1 MKKIFLDKSNLV
13 HLLVAALFAV
23 LSISFMSPVLSGK
36 VIKQG
41 DVFQAHASQ
50 SEIRKFEKEHPG
62 EYTGWTN
69 SIFSG
74 MPTYFIGG
82 DYSKSVFLEIQ
93 KVIYYM
99 FTQQGTFIFLY
110 LIGMYILLLSL
121 GIGVFPSI
129 LGSIGYA
136 FFSYNILIIEAGHL
150 SKVYALAFSPI
161 VLAGL
166 IIGFRGKPWLGAALF
181 SLGLGLELNA
191 NHYQIT
197 YYTGLLI
204 LVVGLFELIR
214 AVKQKNFSAFILTAV
229 LSLVLGIT
237 AVLTNSARIW
247 TSLDYTKESN
257 RSGSE
262 LTKNDKSKG
271 GLDKDYA
278 FQWSYGKLES
288 FTLLVPNFSGGS
300 SGSALDNTS
309 NSFKALTALGVDQ
322 GQAIQFVQGLPTYW
336 GDQSF
341 VGGTTYAG
349 AIVLFLFILGLFF
362 AEKRFRWPFLVSG
375 VLCLLISWGGNFTI
389 LNNFLFDTLPMFN
402 KFRAVSMILA
412 LFQLAI
418 CVVAALGLN
427 FILKSKPTWEQF
439 KIPFFV
445 SFGITAGLSLVFWL
459 IPSLFDFT
467 APNDS
472 QFKDAMKGSFGENTA
487 AINQMYTAL
496 LADRSDMLSSD
507 ALRSFIFII
516 LAAVILWLFIKD
528 KIKNSMIVGGLL
540 SVLVLVDM
548 WGVDKRYLS
557 TKDFERKIV
566 NRDDQFVPSATDL
579 EILKD
584 QSLSYRMFDVT
595 ANPFNNSLPSA
606 YHKNI
611 GGYSAVKLSRYAD
624 IIENQISKNN
634 MGVLN
639 MLNGKYFVT
648 QGQNGQPVVQQN
660 PAALG
665 NAWFVKK
672 VRMVEGATAEMKALD
687 SLNTAT
693 DAVVDKSFSTELG
706 TLPNFEN
713 TNGTIKLSKYLPN
726 ELVYEFES
734 AASQIVIFSEIYYKG
749 NVDWLATIDDKPV
762 KHFRANYIL
771 RGLNVPAGKHT
782 IRFRFDPVS
791 VKEGQ
796 KYDKMASIG
805 WLIMLVGVMV
815 MHLKISAKKKSDTPE
830 IV

>member
-1 MKKIFLDKSNLV
+1 MFKKFNFKS
-13 HLLVAALFAV
+13 LLPHIIVIIGFAI
-23 LSISFMSPVLSGK
+23 LSVSFMSPVLSGK

-50 SEIRKFEKEHPG
+50 SEIRKFQREHPG

-82 DYSKSVFLEIQ
+82 DFSKGIFHLTQSYIFNL
-93 KVIYYM
+93 

-110 LIGMYILLLSL
+110 LIGMYILLVSL
-121 GIGVFPSI
+121 GLGVFPSI

-150 SKVYALAFSPI
+150 SKIYALAFSPI

-166 IIGFRGKPWLGAALF
+166 IIGFRGKAWLGAAVF

-197 YYTGLLI
+197 YYTGLI
-204 LVVGLFELIR
+204 LVIVGLFELFR
-214 AVKQKNFSAFILTAV
+214 AFKQKTFSNFALTAI
-229 LSLVLGIT
+229 LCIVLGVT
-237 AVLTNSARIW
+237 AALTNTARIW
-247 TSLDYTKESN
+247 TSMDYTKESN
-257 RSGSE
+257 RNGSE
-262 LTKNDKSKG
+262 LVKNNKEKG

-300 SGSALDNTS
+300 SGSALDNNS
-309 NSFKALTALGVDQ
+309 NSFKALTSLGVEQ
-322 GQAIQFVQGLPTYW
+322 GQAAQFVQGLPTYW

-349 AIVLFLFILGLFF
+349 AIILFLFILGVFF
-362 AEKRFRWPFLVSG
+362 ADKRYRWPFISAGL
-375 VLCLLISWGGNFTI
+375 LCLFISWGGNFTI
-389 LNNFLFDTLPMFN
+389 LNNFLFDTLPLFN

-412 LFQLAI
+412 LFQLTI
-418 CVVAALGLN
+418 CVIAAMGLS
-427 FILKSKPTWEQF
+427 FVLKNKPSWTEF

-445 SFGITAGLSLVFWL
+445 SLSITAGLSFVFWL
-459 IPSLFDFT
+459 LPSLFDFS
-467 APNDS
+467 APNDT
-472 QFKDAMKGSFGENTA
+472 QFKEAMKGSFGDNTA
-487 AINQMYTAL
+487 AINQMYNAL
-496 LADRSDMLSSD
+496 LADRSDMMSSD
-507 ALRSFIFII
+507 ALRSLIFIT
-516 LAAVILWLFIKD
+516 LAAIVLWLFIKD
-528 KIKNSMIVGGLL
+528 KIKNSMIVGGVL
-540 SVLVLVDM
+540 SLLVLIDM

-557 TKDFERKIV
+557 SKDFERKIQ
-566 NRDDQFVPSATDL
+566 NRDDQFSPSATDL

-595 ANPFNNSLPSA
+595 ANPFNNSLPSV

-634 MGVLN
+634 MGVIN

-672 VRMVEGATAEMKALD
+672 VTIVDGANAEMKALD
-687 SLNTAT
+687 SLNTANE
-693 DAVVDKSFSTELG
+693 AIVDKKFSPELG
-706 TLPNFEN
+706 AVPAFTN
-713 TNGTIKLSKYLPN
+713 TAGSIKLLKYQPN
-726 ELVYEFES
+726 ALEYEFDS
-734 AASQIVIFSEIYYKG
+734 PANQIVIFSEVFYKG
-749 NVDWLATIDDKPV
+749 NVDWISTIDGKEA

-771 RGLNVPAGKHT
+771 RGLNVPAGKHKVE
-782 IRFRFDPVS
+782 FKFDPVT

-796 KYDKMASIG
+796 KYDKMASMG
-805 WLIMLVGVMV
+805 WIVMV
-815 MHLKISAKKKSDTPE
+815 LGSVFMHLRKTYK
-830 IV
+830 